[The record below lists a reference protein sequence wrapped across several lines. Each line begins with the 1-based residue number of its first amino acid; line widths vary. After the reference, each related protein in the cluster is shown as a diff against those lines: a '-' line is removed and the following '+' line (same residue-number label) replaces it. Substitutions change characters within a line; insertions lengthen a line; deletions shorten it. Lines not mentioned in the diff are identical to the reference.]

1 MFLEKGR
8 ARPAAGGAYE
18 LRNTSNAHVVAADLE
33 LALTRT
39 ARRRGLLGRDGLEPG
54 HAMLIAPC
62 SSIHTWFMRF
72 PIDVIFVARDGRVVK
87 SRAAMPPW
95 RLAAAPRAYAVVE
108 LPAGT
113 LAKVNVATGDRLELV
128 DR

>member
-8 ARPAAGGAYE
+8 TRAEIGGV
-18 LRNTSNAHVVAADLE
+18 LRNTSNAQVVAASVE
-33 LALTRT
+33 LALTR
-39 ARRRGLLGRDGLEPG
+39 AERRRGLLGRDGLEPG

-87 SRAAMPPW
+87 TRAAIPPW
-95 RLAAAPRAYAVVE
+95 RLALAPGAYAVVE
-108 LPAGT
+108 LPAGAIAEA
-113 LAKVNVATGDRLELV
+113 LVRIGDRLELA
-128 DR
+128 DSIS